1 MNSSDKIMADRA
13 EERVR
18 DAAPDLLAS
27 LQEFMGGD
35 PRFQVGVGGNPIAVE
50 KMIERA
56 RAAIKKATGQ

>member
-1 MNSSDKIMADRA
+1 
-13 EERVR
+13 
-18 DAAPDLLAS
+18 
-27 LQEFMGGD
+27 MGGD